1 MSKERKVL
9 IWEAAYGNKKDE
21 LKELLKSATTADLQ
35 YEQKYGGDMQTAL
48 MVAALWGYRETVDM
62 LIKAKSDVNRKSSK
76 NGQTALM
83 WAAKYG
89 KTECVQ
95 LLLSAGAD
103 LNIPNKDGKTVA
115 DLAKIEDIRALIH
128 THVKS
133 SAPPQSAPTAESLH
147 SIPSPSPPSAPTTES
162 IPSIP
167 SPSPPSAPTEVKSAD
182 QNTHSPNPSL
192 HSTNSTKE
200 HTEQQ
205 QVVDTASIQ
214 AFNSNVTDIMRTNAD
229 LCATMAKV
237 IAHDR
242 VLQVLVSKEKECPSL
257 FWFYPKNVSLRHWL
271 SNPTKCLFQDTLM
284 MVVVCPVTL
293 CVVECGPK
301 GVGWEVSM
309 PKKWVK
315 EWAPAILL
323 SIYVMQAAA
332 LAGRVVGIPL
342 PPLPSTRDMKEA
354 MGLKS
359 MLADVFRKG
368 ENQANLQDSLNA
380 FKDITEKAMDAKS
393 PEVRALRD
401 GLRLSQGFK
410 SEGGSDAVDS
420 GLPASLPMKLVGDA
434 YKSIHTF
441 LTTGDNAKLGKL
453 EDQLRGRM
461 ERVMAVNG
469 DVEWVSVEGRDVWM
483 QKHSALQTE
492 ARISSAAAATST
504 TTTTSTTA
512 VVYSQVPSSPASPS
526 AVADSVSVS
535 WLSARLRERG
545 LVEAQISLCEKV
557 LVEEDGLSTEEI
569 FALDNEFSKAYLST
583 KGITVR
589 GTVIVLLSLHDK
601 LRAQYCPIPSPPPLP
616 PQLPVSGIKSCAD
629 IPSAAVF
636 SEDKIASFIR
646 NMERMEALTKEVDKM
661 RKKEAAASAVAGKSS
676 GGGGVGGGRGG
687 QALMQAQCT
696 EVNPRT
702 GQPYTMDELLEQIKQ
717 LQIALAR
724 NSADIANVAST
735 AQVGLEYL
743 GAPTAAALST
753 PTTHPAGEEGSEQ
766 SYAKGK
772 GLF

>member
-1 MSKERKVL
+1 M
-9 IWEAAYGNKKDE
+9 
-21 LKELLKSATTADLQ
+21 
-35 YEQKYGGDMQTAL
+35 
-48 MVAALWGYRETVDM
+48 
-62 LIKAKSDVNRKSSK
+62 
-76 NGQTALM
+76 
-83 WAAKYG
+83 
-89 KTECVQ
+89 
-95 LLLSAGAD
+95 
-103 LNIPNKDGKTVA
+103 
-115 DLAKIEDIRALIH
+115 
-128 THVKS
+128 
-133 SAPPQSAPTAESLH
+133 
-147 SIPSPSPPSAPTTES
+147 
-162 IPSIP
+162 
-167 SPSPPSAPTEVKSAD
+167 
-182 QNTHSPNPSL
+182 
-192 HSTNSTKE
+192 
-200 HTEQQ
+200 
-205 QVVDTASIQ
+205 DTASMQ
-214 AFNSNVTDIMRTNAD
+214 AFNSNVKVFMNTSAD

-315 EWAPAILL
+315 EWGPAILL
-323 SIYVMQAAA
+323 SIYVMQAAV

-342 PPLPSTRDMKEA
+342 PALPSTGDMKEA
-354 MGLKS
+354 LGLKG
-359 MLADVFRKG
+359 MLGDVFRKG
-368 ENQANLQDSLNA
+368 VNQVNLQDSLSA
-380 FKDITEKAMDAKS
+380 FKDITEQAMDDKS
-393 PEVRALRD
+393 SEVSALRA
-401 GLRLSQGFK
+401 GLRLQK
-410 SEGGSDAVDS
+410 EEGGKVGGGGSAA
-420 GLPASLPMKLVGDA
+420 GAPLPADIPMKLVGDA

-441 LTTGDNAKLGKL
+441 LTTGDNAKLGML

-461 ERVMAVNG
+461 ERVMAENG

-492 ARISSAAAATST
+492 ARISSAAAAAAT
-504 TTTTSTTA
+504 TTTITTSTA

-535 WLSARLRERG
+535 WLSARLREQG
-545 LVEAQISLCEKV
+545 VAESQISLCEKV
-557 LVEEDGLSTEEI
+557 LVEEDGYSTEKI
-569 FALDNEFSKAYLST
+569 FAMDNEFSKAYLSS
-583 KGITVR
+583 KGITAR

-601 LRAQYCPIPSPPPLP
+601 LRAQYCPIPPPPLP
-616 PQLPVSGIKSCAD
+616 PQLPVSGIKSSSAD
-629 IPSAAVF
+629 TPSAAAVF
-636 SEDKIASFIR
+636 SEDEKASFIR
-646 NMERMEALTKEVDKM
+646 NMERMEALSKEVDKL
-661 RKKEAAASAVAGKSS
+661 RKKEAAAASAGAGKSS
-676 GGGGVGGGRGG
+676 GGGGGGGRGG

-702 GQPYTMDELLEQIKQ
+702 GQPYTMDELLEQIR
-717 LQIALAR
+717 LHEVVLAR
-724 NSADIANVAST
+724 HSTDIANVAST

-753 PTTHPAGEEGSEQ
+753 PTTHPAGAPIHIYISYFTRSYLFYSLILNIYITFLGEEGSEQ